1 MLFWKMKTLN
11 IQYTTSH
18 DNPQK
23 YDDIWLPIV
32 PADIIPNDVH
42 PSPPPPFLLIN
53 IYRIFGDDWSLSVL
67 YVILKGKIKQRE
79 ERGFGLPLPSL
90 TQI

>member
-42 PSPPPPFLLIN
+42 PSPPPLSSLLTSIGYLEM
-53 IYRIFGDDWSLSVL
+53 I
-67 YVILKGKIKQRE
+67 
-79 ERGFGLPLPSL
+79 GLFRFFMSS
-90 TQI
+90 